1 MQKEKVIVCRVDA
14 EMFAWLESRRETTM
28 VPTSN
33 YLRRLIKAQIAA
45 EKTTQQSS
53 NKCPSKPKPEEHTS
67 NP

>member
-45 EKTTQQSS
+45 EKTTQQ
-53 NKCPSKPKPEEHTS
+53 EQ
-67 NP
+67 